1 MSKDFQKQFMAS
13 ATGIWYTQK
22 DFDNAVEDAKAEII
36 ATAMQTAKYAVDM
49 ERKECAKVAE
59 DMGHKDV
66 ADAIINRV
74 ENLKKN
80 ASSSLIEKV

>member
-1 MSKDFQKQFMAS
+1 MSDDFQKKFLAS

-22 DFDNAVEDAKAEII
+22 DFDQAVEDAKAEII
-36 ATAMQTAKYAVDM
+36 ATAMQTAKYAVEM

-59 DMGHKDV
+59 GMGHQDV
-66 ADAIINRV
+66 ADAITNRV

-80 ASSSLIEKV
+80 ASNPTLAT